1 MLAVGD
7 REIRRIWPI
16 YAKASKNPLDQREV
30 LKYRDWW
37 LKTETCAGDKARGL
51 RSNDIMEPTT
61 PAPRAAGTD
70 TDGVGIVQDRL
81 EPLFRAYVDAAAA
94 HGPLSDPPVSLG
106 PMPPAKKRP
115 RAYDVS
121 RTRTAVLAQFAH
133 VQDAVRALTPEQLA
147 LPGLGEWTVRE
158 LVAHMTMALE
168 RVSRAMELPEPA
180 GGPKPETALLEWPFS
195 TAGNAAG
202 ISGRTQELAEAHPG
216 LGALYEATAARFAEL
231 VPADAGERLVT
242 TRSGTMR
249 LGDFLV
255 TRTVELVVHTD
266 DLHRATG
273 LDIPYDR
280 QAFAACTRLLA
291 DALADKA
298 PGGSVE
304 VRVPPFAVVQCI
316 GGPRHTR
323 GTPPNVV
330 ETDPLTWI
338 RLTTGRTRWADELEA
353 AQVSAS
359 GERADLAPLLPLM
372 G

>member
-1 MLAVGD
+1 
-7 REIRRIWPI
+7 
-16 YAKASKNPLDQREV
+16 
-30 LKYRDWW
+30 
-37 LKTETCAGDKARGL
+37 
-51 RSNDIMEPTT
+51 
-61 PAPRAAGTD
+61 
-70 TDGVGIVQDRL
+70 
-81 EPLFRAYVDAAAA
+81 
-94 HGPLSDPPVSLG
+94 
-106 PMPPAKKRP
+106 MPPAKKRP
-115 RAYDVS
+115 RAYDVT

-133 VQDAVRALTPEQLA
+133 VRDAVRGLTAEQLA

-158 LVAHMTMALE
+158 LAAHLIMALE
-168 RVSRAMELPEPA
+168 RASRAMELPAPR
-180 GGPKPETALLEWPFS
+180 GPKPEVSLLEWPFS
-195 TAGNAAG
+195 TTGGSAG
-202 ISGRTQELAEAHPG
+202 IADHTRELAEGRPD
-216 LGALYEATAARFAEL
+216 LDALYEETSARFAEL
-231 VPADAGERLVT
+231 VPADAGDRLVT

-280 QAFAACTRLLA
+280 QALAACTRLLA
-291 DALADKA
+291 DALADRA
-298 PGGSVE
+298 PGASVE

-316 GGPRHTR
+316 GGPKHTR

-338 RLTTGRTRWADELEA
+338 RLATGRTGWAEALEA